1 MAVQQRMGTR
11 LIALMSPSGRK
22 GEMAPA
28 AAEEGYAF
36 EDIETLI
43 ADFMTDVRQARG
55 DSA

>member
-55 DSA
+55 DIA